1 MFGQRTE
8 PAVYTCRVSSCDDL
22 KLGEYTTQDTF
33 RILNNIKQKLTIF
46 PLILVLER
54 KPRCLFLG
62 GIHWQALPR
71 VSTSPGLPMN
81 TTKKND
87 IFNF

>member
-1 MFGQRTE
+1 MFCQHTE
-8 PAVYTCRVSSCDDL
+8 PAVYYTCRVSSCDDL

-54 KPRCLFLG
+54 KTRCLFLG

-81 TTKKND
+81 TTKKK
-87 IFNF
+87 

>member
-1 MFGQRTE
+1 MFCQHTE
-8 PAVYTCRVSSCDDL
+8 PAVYYTCRVSSCDDL

-33 RILNNIKQKLTIF
+33 RILNKKQKLTIF

-54 KPRCLFLG
+54 KTRCFIYHTFLG

-81 TTKKND
+81 TTKK
-87 IFNF
+87 

>member
-1 MFGQRTE
+1 MFCQHTE
-8 PAVYTCRVSSCDDL
+8 PAVYFYTCRVSSSCDDL

-54 KPRCLFLG
+54 KTPRCLFLG

-71 VSTSPGLPMN
+71 V
-81 TTKKND
+81 
-87 IFNF
+87 